1 MGKERKTVRL
11 ETYEADTP
19 LIIVGEVKISP
30 PRMRDVKSKE
40 RIKKVT
46 TSNKGTTTC
55 ETSGNVMKLCVN
67 LMPVLAAAREEEE
80 EEEEE
85 EEKEEETSCTRAE
98 EPKTSNTKDPTV
110 TKLKQQAFTTSDSYA
125 GLTNESKQS
134 LNPLFVLPPIT
145 EPAPAPEC
153 CDHHRAKRFPT
164 PLPPIGSSE
173 KTTTTISPQ
182 GCTSEACG
190 GDSTATGQVS
200 DSRPWIDNVLF
211 SKSRSAEFRLPDI
224 SLSSL
229 DALLQT
235 VTLKL
240 ARKRRGL
247 GNEEGGPLRRVQ
259 SDHLLMTVSEQ
270 RLREK
275 RVGQQIDEGGS
286 ATETSVIGHSVN
298 RQRRLPPQPALIL
311 TMTKKNFPTYTMMQ

>member
-1 MGKERKTVRL
+1 MGKEMKTVRL
-11 ETYEADTP
+11 EKYKADTP
-19 LIIVGEVKISP
+19 PIIVGEVKTSL

-67 LMPVLAAAREEEE
+67 LMPVLAAARELVD
-80 EEEEE
+80 EEEE

-98 EPKTSNTKDPTV
+98 DPKTSDTQDPSITKS
-110 TKLKQQAFTTSDSYA
+110 KQQTFNTSDSNA
-125 GLTNESKQS
+125 GLTSESKHS

-153 CDHHRAKRFPT
+153 CDHHRTKRFPT

-173 KTTTTISPQ
+173 KTTTSTPPS
-182 GCTSEACG
+182 CTGEACG
-190 GDSTATGQVS
+190 GDTAATGQAS
-200 DSRPWIDNVLF
+200 DSRPWIDNVLL
-211 SKSRSAEFRLPDI
+211 SNSRSAEFRLPDI

-229 DALLQT
+229 EALLQT
-235 VTLKL
+235 VTQKL

-247 GNEEGGPLRRVQ
+247 GDEEERCRRVQ
-259 SDHLLMTVSEQ
+259 SDHLHTTVSEQ
-270 RLREK
+270 CLRENT
-275 RVGQQIDEGGS
+275 VGQQIDAG
-286 ATETSVIGHSVN
+286 
-298 RQRRLPPQPALIL
+298 
-311 TMTKKNFPTYTMMQ
+311 

>member
-1 MGKERKTVRL
+1 MGKKRKTVGL
-11 ETYEADTP
+11 EKYEADTP
-19 LIIVGEVKISP
+19 LIIVGEVKIYP
-30 PRMRDVKSKE
+30 PRMREVKSKE

-46 TSNKGTTTC
+46 TAKKGTAIC

-85 EEKEEETSCTRAE
+85 ETSCTGAE
-98 EPKTSNTKDPTV
+98 EPETTDTKDPSV

-125 GLTNESKQS
+125 GLTNASKQS

-153 CDHHRAKRFPT
+153 CDHHRTRRFPT

-173 KTTTTISPQ
+173 KTTTTISPPD
-182 GCTSEACG
+182 CTSEGCG
-190 GDSTATGQVS
+190 GDTTVS
-200 DSRPWIDNVLF
+200 DSRPWMDNVLF

-247 GNEEGGPLRRVQ
+247 GDEEGGPLRQVQ

-275 RVGQQIDEGGS
+275 RVGQQIYEGGS
-286 ATETSVIGHSVN
+286 APETPVAGHSVN
-298 RQRRLPPQPALIL
+298 RQRRLPPQPAPIL
-311 TMTKKNFPTYTMMQ
+311 TMTKKNFPTYT